1 MSGNVVHCG
10 AEHGRVGSGC
20 SIALENAARN
30 ILVAGGHTPD
40 KKRTGRSA

>member
-1 MSGNVVHCG
+1 VSGNVVHCG